1 MIQILIFVLSVNPF
15 YKANFTSLSMRSIS
29 VFSNPA
35 GLGIH
40 RGAESFSTYHPDIT
54 ITGASM
60 GNLGF
65 GMTKIDSII
74 YYEIGVGL
82 KLPGAFSLG
91 YAYQFDIKDYG
102 ISSHIF
108 GFICRPSPDLSLG
121 YKTTLGS
128 RYHMFG
134 GISIKLLK
142 KFLTLSCDIEYE
154 GINDILNYY
163 YGAMIQPLDGVQLNY
178 HADKEFN
185 WNAGTELTFGKIKL
199 AGKYSSMDKK
209 FSGGI
214 ILSAQ
219 SFKKLKYDYR

>member
-1 MIQILIFVLSVNPF
+1 VLSVNPF
-15 YKANFTSLSMRSIS
+15 YEANFTSLPMRSIS

-35 GLGIH
+35 GLGIQ
-40 RGAESFSTYHPDIT
+40 RGAESYVTYHPDRLMN
-54 ITGASM
+54 ASSL
-60 GNLGF
+60 GNFGLGI
-65 GMTKIDSII
+65 TKIDSVT
-74 YYEIGVGL
+74 YYEAGVGL

-102 ISSHIF
+102 VSSHIF
-108 GFICRPSPDLSLG
+108 GFICRPSPYLSLG
-121 YKTTLGS
+121 YKTTLSS
-128 RYHMFG
+128 RFHMFG
-134 GISIKLLK
+134 GISVKPLK
-142 KFLTLSCDIEYE
+142 EFLTLSCDIEYE

-163 YGAMIQPLDGVQLNY
+163 YGVMIQPLDGVQLNC

-199 AGKYSSMDKK
+199 AGEYSNMEKK

-219 SFKKLKYDYR
+219 SFKKLKYDYRK